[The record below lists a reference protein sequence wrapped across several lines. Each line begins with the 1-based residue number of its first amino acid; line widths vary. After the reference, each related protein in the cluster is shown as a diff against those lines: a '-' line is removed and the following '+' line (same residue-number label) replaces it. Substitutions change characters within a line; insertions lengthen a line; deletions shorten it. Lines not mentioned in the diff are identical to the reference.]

1 MSEKEASSSRE
12 WVKRGAFKD
21 WFSTRLIW
29 REAEHEHKLESMTGA
44 SVANHSPWP
53 I

>member
-12 WVKRGAFKD
+12 WVKRGAFKPVQHTVD
-21 WFSTRLIW
+21 LAV
-29 REAEHEHKLESMTGA
+29 AEHEHKLESMSGA
-44 SVANHSPWP
+44 IVANHNPWP